1 MTHERLNKHPER
13 MLKLLDEP
21 RKVHGAIAT
30 ILVELNEP
38 SGSPEA
44 AQEMLKHKLQTI
56 AALNRGLIF
65 TIVKSNDGEKKYEEL
80 P

>member
-21 RKVHGAIAT
+21 LKIHGAIT
-30 ILVELNEP
+30 TVIVELNEP

-44 AQEMLKHKLQTI
+44 AREMLKHKLQTI
-56 AALNRGLIF
+56 AALNKGLIF
-65 TIVKSNDGEKKYEEL
+65 TLIQRTDGDEKYQEL